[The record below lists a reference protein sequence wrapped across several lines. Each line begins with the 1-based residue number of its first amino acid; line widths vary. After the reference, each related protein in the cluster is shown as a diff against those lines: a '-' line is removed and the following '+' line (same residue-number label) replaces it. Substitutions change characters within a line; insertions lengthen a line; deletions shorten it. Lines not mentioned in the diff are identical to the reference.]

1 MLTAHLGTSR
11 KQRLA
16 LGFLAAMLAIHA
28 AAWWEVRPQLQAGY
42 QDFTMYYTSGR
53 ILSLGDGTRLFDGAL
68 QYRIQQQFAPN
79 VSIRHGS
86 SPNLHLPVEAVIFV
100 PFARLPYFEAYLLWD
115 GLSVGLLAF
124 TVAILRR
131 HLPALREQSA
141 LFWVLLPL
149 GFFPVFVALLQG
161 QDIIV
166 LLLLYAL
173 AYSAM
178 RKQSGALAVCWLGL
192 GLFRFHLVLP
202 FVLLAALTRRW
213 RLVGGFA
220 AVAAVM
226 VLLSLAIVGRHEAL
240 AYPMYLLH
248 VENMVGEVIAPE
260 IMTNLRGLLHTLLH
274 NVVPPTAVFV
284 LIIGASAALLWAA
297 VKLLRSTCAEEK
309 FPLGYSLAVLTA
321 LLVSYHQYDYELS
334 LLLIPILLTAD
345 YVQAHPTNRS
355 HGWVILGP
363 MCLLFVSPLHMAL
376 LFRWKLACLLA
387 LVLLA
392 WFWAIAREM
401 SGISKRR
408 ETRAHDLP

>member
-1 MLTAHLGTSR
+1 MLTAYLGTSR

-28 AAWWEVRPQLQAGY
+28 AAWWKVRQQLQAGY

-53 ILSLGDGTRLFDGAL
+53 ILSLGEGTRLFDGTL

-115 GLSVGLLAF
+115 VLSLGLLALAI
-124 TVAILRR
+124 AILRR

-149 GFFPVFVALLQG
+149 GFFPIFVALLQG
-161 QDIIV
+161 QDIIL

-178 RKQSGALAVCWLGL
+178 RKQSDGLAGCWLGL

-202 FVLLAALTRRW
+202 FVVLAALMKRW

-220 AVAAVM
+220 AVAALM
-226 VLLSLAIVGRHEAL
+226 VLLSLAIIGWHEAL
-240 AYPMYLLH
+240 AYPMYLFR

-260 IMTNLRGLLHTLLH
+260 IMPNLRGLLHTLLH
-274 NVVPPTAVFV
+274 AVVPPTALFV
-284 LIIGASAALLWAA
+284 LIVGASAALLWAA
-297 VKLLRSTCAEEK
+297 VKLLQSTTAAEK
-309 FPLGYSLAVLTA
+309 LPLGFSLALLTV

-334 LLLIPILLTAD
+334 LLLIPLLLTAD
-345 YVQAHPTNRS
+345 YLQAHPASGSTR
-355 HGWVILGP
+355 WLVLGP
-363 MCLLFVSPLHMAL
+363 VCLLFVSPLHMAL

-401 SGISKRR
+401 SGISKGP
-408 ETRAHDLP
+408 ETPAGEAP